1 MASEVDKKQPGNSDL
16 EDDHDSMSEHDDE
29 LLGADSEKS
38 KSRPTPL
45 TADDLGQILDRMSMH
60 MNETVLKA
68 VQHSS
73 DNMARFVT
81 DALQAQSDSNQAHT
95 AAAARAAVN
104 AANLARRTQNEDG
117 TPAAAAALLPTSD
130 IRRRE
135 SSPPHLTEV
144 DPIQYT
150 SFKKCFKRV
159 VRLNEWD
166 DITSVLKLATC
177 IRDNAGRTIDHLEFS
192 DFNNLEQAFAA
203 IDKVYLNPA
212 GIEFYKA
219 TFKQAVRNPQETLIQ
234 WHTRCRELYLRAY
247 PEDDEFDQEP
257 DLKDKFVLQIRD
269 RTLSTQLKASDGYEN
284 WTFTDVL
291 TRAQRI
297 HGSALIVHH
306 AYGGRAVNQESIQ
319 SLDQIINTPQDNP
332 PSLQAI
338 PTQKPGLN
346 RKQLKCYHCGKD
358 GHVVNECSLNQ
369 KTIDRIRADPGKYNM
384 QLIPG
389 GPSNSRGRWNPRGF
403 SRGSGFRGKP
413 FNRGRPYTRYQR
425 GGRGRKNNS
434 YKRPQIQMI
443 RDCDPYAAQEEDEED
458 HTTTEHDD
466 EDLGN

>member
-1 MASEVDKKQPGNSDL
+1 MASGTDTKQPGSSDL
-16 EDDHDSMSEHDDE
+16 EDELDSMSDHGDD

-38 KSRPTPL
+38 KTRPTPI
-45 TADDLGQILDRMSMH
+45 TMDDLGQVLDRMSVH
-60 MNETVLKA
+60 MNDTVLKA
-68 VQHSS
+68 VQNSS
-73 DNMARFVT
+73 HHLSKFVT
-81 DALQAQSDSNQAHT
+81 DALYAQSESTQAHT

-104 AANLARRTQNEDG
+104 AANLARNPLNDDG
-117 TPAAAAALLPTSD
+117 TPAPAAALLPVSE

-159 VRLNEWD
+159 VRLNDWD
-166 DITSVLKLATC
+166 DTTSVLKLATC
-177 IRDNAGRTIDHLEFS
+177 IRDNAGRTIDHLKFS
-192 DFNNLEQAFAA
+192 DFNNLDQAFEA

-247 PEDDEFDQEP
+247 PEDDEFDQDP

-269 RTLSTQLKASDGYEN
+269 RTLSTQLKASDGYDK

-319 SLDQIINTPQDNP
+319 SLDQIINTPQDKQ
-332 PSLQAI
+332 PSLNAI
-338 PTQKPGLN
+338 STPKPGFS

-384 QLIPG
+384 QLLPG
-389 GPSNSRGRWNPRGF
+389 GPSNSRGRWNPRGSF
-403 SRGSGFRGKP
+403 RGSGSRGRP
-413 FNRGRPYTRYQR
+413 FNRGQQYTRYQR
-425 GGRGRKNNS
+425 GTRGRKSNS

-458 HTTTEHDD
+458 HTTTEQDD
-466 EDLGN
+466 DDQGN